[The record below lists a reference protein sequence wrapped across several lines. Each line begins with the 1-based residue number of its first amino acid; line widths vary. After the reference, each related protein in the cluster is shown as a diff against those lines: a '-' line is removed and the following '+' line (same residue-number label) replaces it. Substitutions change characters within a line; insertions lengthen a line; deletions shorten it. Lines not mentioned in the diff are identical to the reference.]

1 MSATV
6 PQAVPRMR
14 QPRRWSWLPVTAAVL
29 GVSVVVLPFR
39 LAAIGPGRGYP
50 SAAAL
55 GDAVTSGF
63 VRFWSAGTGELPADL
78 AEAVDFWARFH
89 VVKAVLAAALLA
101 VLVALGPRV
110 LARWS
115 RAQSIPQ
122 RLLAALVVLVH
133 VSVAVLAL
141 LVVVA
146 NLQGAVAPLSS
157 VLGLMAVT
165 GSDPELAATTAEV
178 RHALATGQRTP
189 ALDALIAD
197 FTTYHVVMAWLGGVV
212 TIGLVVT
219 AVLLWRRRARRPRTE
234 RRLRRLVLA
243 LAGAALVL
251 AGFFGIVTAAN
262 VGTAARPAPALL
274 GFFQGGG

>member
-1 MSATV
+1 
-6 PQAVPRMR
+6 MR
-14 QPRRWSWLPVTAAVL
+14 PPPRWSWLPVAAAVL
-29 GVSVVVLPFR
+29 AVSVLVLPFR
-39 LAAIGPGRGYP
+39 LAAIGPGGGYP

-55 GDAVTSGF
+55 GDAVTAGF
-63 VRFWSAGTGELPADL
+63 VRFWSAGTGELPTGL

-89 VVKAVLAAALLA
+89 LVKAVLAAALLA

-110 LARWS
+110 LARWAG
-115 RAQSIPQ
+115 AQSVPQ
-122 RLLAALVVLVH
+122 RLLAALVVVVH
-133 VSVAVLAL
+133 ASVAVLAL

-165 GSDPELAATTAEV
+165 GSDTELAASIAEV
-178 RHALATGQRTP
+178 RQTLAAGERTP
-189 ALDALIAD
+189 ALDALLAD

-212 TIGLVVT
+212 TVGLVVT
-219 AVLLWRRRARRPRTE
+219 AILLWRRRARLPRTE

-251 AGFFGIVTAAN
+251 AGFFGVVTAAN
-262 VGTAARPAPALL
+262 VSTAARPAPALL
-274 GFFQGGG
+274 GFFQGGS